1 MISRSLG
8 PEFGG
13 SIGLIFYLANVF
25 GCGVYIKGFVEAT
38 QTAVSEYAFYDNIE
52 QYDYW
57 LAFALGSIVLIVIT
71 FTCLFGAC
79 KFPC

>member
-38 QTAVSEYAFYDNIE
+38 QTAVAPYEFYQNISD
-52 QYDYW
+52 YDYW
-57 LAFALGSIVLIVIT
+57 LSFGLGTIILILIT
-71 FTCLFGAC
+71 ITCFIGAC
-79 KFPC
+79 K

>member
-38 QTAVSEYAFYDNIE
+38 QTAVAPFSFYQNIE

-57 LAFALGSIVLIVIT
+57 LSFGLGTLVLIAIT
-71 FTCLFGAC
+71 ILCFFGAC
-79 KFPC
+79 K